1 MWYAVIFV
9 IGILTGAVSVVTY
22 ALMVANTRYEEGAK
36 KKKTNADMMR
46 LANKQQL
53 IKAMKRVYGEVAM
66 PLAPL
71 MKEVQEKKIEE
82 WLEKEADAEW
92 KE

>member
-36 KKKTNADMMR
+36 KLTR
-46 LANKQQL
+46 T
-53 IKAMKRVYGEVAM
+53 
-66 PLAPL
+66 
-71 MKEVQEKKIEE
+71 
-82 WLEKEADAEW
+82 
-92 KE
+92 

>member
-22 ALMVANTRYEEGAK
+22 ALMVANTRYEEAAK

-46 LANKQQL
+46 LADKQQVT
-53 IKAMKRVYGEVAM
+53 KAMKRLYGKVAM
-66 PLAPL
+66 LLTPLL
-71 MKEVQEKKIEE
+71 KEAQEKKIEE

>member
-1 MWYAVIFV
+1 
-9 IGILTGAVSVVTY
+9 
-22 ALMVANTRYEEGAK
+22 
-36 KKKTNADMMR
+36 MR